1 MIILI
6 KSSQFIQRKGILSN
20 FLITLSVRA
29 GTSLRAQAASD
40 NASRHAP
47 GAPPISVVEAVGY
60 LAGGFV
66 RDKEHDPFARHA
78 FNARASNALPNDRR
92 LPDTRDARCGQ
103 VAYDVDSLQTVS
115 VVITFHNE
123 ARSALLRTVISVLT
137 RTPDELLED
146 LILVDDASDDPQDGQ
161 LLAGL
166 PKVRV
171 LRNDQRQGL
180 IRSRVRGAD
189 ASQGE
194 TIFFLDSHCE
204 VNQGWAVPLL
214 EVLRQNPKTLACPVI
229 DVIDQDT
236 LDYRATGTV
245 LKGGFDWGLHFRW
258 VPLTQEEKDS
268 RGDPTST
275 YRTPVIA
282 GGLFLIARDWWE
294 QLGKYDPGL
303 DVWGAENLEM
313 SFKAWQCGGGVEVVP
328 CSRVGHIFRK
338 RHPYSFPEGNANTYL
353 RNSRRIAEVWLDEF
367 THFFYETRPNAI
379 NKPFGDVSER
389 KEIRAR
395 LKCRGFGWFLKTT
408 YPELSTPSKHE
419 LAYGQLRQGD
429 LCLQGPEA
437 DPKQRQRKSSP
448 QQEVLVEVVMCVG
461 GKQGQEWSL
470 TQDGAVTQSGAVT
483 PGGVAAEG
491 AGCLAVLAHD
501 DARVFVQECQAGPK
515 QRWLR
520 QGRRLQ
526 HAASGMCLDSASN
539 EGALVL
545 PCRDSL
551 LSQQWDFSVELQA
564 LTTL

>member
-1 MIILI
+1 MTHTTCGT
-6 KSSQFIQRKGILSN
+6 K
-20 FLITLSVRA
+20 
-29 GTSLRAQAASD
+29 GTSWHSWETICGGRGSSSRGFQSSLTQIGTGDASHRV
-40 NASRHAP
+40 AGGS
-47 GAPPISVVEAVGY
+47 PISVVEAVGY

-92 LPDTRDARCGQ
+92 LPDTRDPKCEQ

-137 RTPDELLED
+137 RTPDDLLED

-171 LRNDQRQGL
+171 IRNDQRQGL
-180 IRSRVRGAD
+180 IRSRVKGAD

-214 EVLRQNPKTLACPVI
+214 EVLREKPKTLACPVI

-268 RGDPTST
+268 RRDPTST
-275 YRTPVIA
+275 Y
-282 GGLFLIARDWWE
+282 
-294 QLGKYDPGL
+294 
-303 DVWGAENLEM
+303 
-313 SFKAWQCGGGVEVVP
+313 
-328 CSRVGHIFRK
+328 
-338 RHPYSFPEGNANTYL
+338 
-353 RNSRRIAEVWLDEF
+353 RIAEVWLDEF

-389 KEIRAR
+389 KEIRTK

-437 DPKQRQRKSSP
+437 DPKNCSEMFRI
-448 QQEVLVEVVMCVG
+448 
-461 GKQGQEWSL
+461 
-470 TQDGAVTQSGAVT
+470 
-483 PGGVAAEG
+483 
-491 AGCLAVLAHD
+491 
-501 DARVFVQECQAGPK
+501 VQ
-515 QRWLR
+515 
-520 QGRRLQ
+520 
-526 HAASGMCLDSASN
+526 N
-539 EGALVL
+539 Y
-545 PCRDSL
+545 
-551 LSQQWDFSVELQA
+551 
-564 LTTL
+564 